1 MGLLDN
7 LLSGIDSFKRKTAKN
22 IWDAVTN
29 PSDFANMTAARMQED
44 RYGGPEEA
52 YAMKQYLSQQPHDKE
67 ALKRAN
73 EALARNAVNESLG
86 AVTVWHGS
94 PHRFNKFDMSKIG
107 TGEGAQAYGHGLYM
121 AESPNVADEYAGK
134 LSDVVVGFKNKEP
147 VTAAEKRLAKLIESA
162 ARTAQYES
170 RTESAN
176 AAYLRVADPVK
187 DILYGNSFVGI
198 KPLPPRKLG
207 EALAMQRAAKRLGPP
222 EIFDA
227 GNLYKVDIPDEAVS
241 RFLDWDRPINQSQ
254 DVVSAVQKDFPS
266 YMASGLP
273 KNDSVKARDAYEFLV
288 EKLGKDNATEYL
300 KQQGI
305 PGIRYLDGGS
315 RSAGQGSSN
324 YVLFDDQMPRILEIN
339 GQPTGLQ
346 PWQQGEWQGLLGR

>member
-1 MGLLDN
+1 MGLLDSF
-7 LLSGIDSFKRKTAKN
+7 LSGIDNFKRKTAKN

-52 YAMKQYLSQQPHDKE
+52 YAMKQYLSQQPYDKE

-73 EALARNAVNESLG
+73 EALAMNAVNESLG

-94 PHRFNKFDMSKIG
+94 PHKFNKFDMSKIG

-121 AESPNVADEYAGK
+121 AEAQDVADEYAKKLGNANASLYLDGK
-134 LSDVVVGFKNKEP
+134 PYTYDMYQSLSDADRLIAQEFDGLPKNWRTKNELLDSLKSRSKGAFKNWKPTFKE
-147 VTAAEKRLAKLIESA
+147 AIEK
-162 ARTAQYES
+162 
-170 RTESAN
+170 
-176 AAYLRVADPVK
+176 VK
-187 DILYGNSFVGI
+187 S
-198 KPLPPRKLG
+198 
-207 EALAMQRAAKRLGPP
+207 
-222 EIFDA
+222 DA
-227 GNLYKVDIPDEAVS
+227 VSLDTPQNLYKVDIPDEAVA
-241 RFLDWDRPINQSQ
+241 RMLDWDAPKHMQPKSIMDIPI
-254 DVVSAVQKDFPS
+254 
-266 YMASGLP
+266 MAEESMWMPDGKINSHLAGMP
-273 KNDSVKARDAYEFLV
+273 KFAEI
-288 EKLGKDNATEYL
+288 L
-300 KQQGI
+300 KENGI